1 MHTDI
6 YTDTDDEQ
14 FEDFAPTISAIGQD
28 DFPDKLREIDNAPP
42 QLYICAQYEDTFEK
56 LMRLPKVA
64 IVGSRSAT
72 PYGEQITAQLAGELA
87 AHGVVII
94 SGLAIGIDGIAHQAA
109 LDAGGLTMA
118 VLPTPLSY
126 IYPRRHTNL
135 AHALVAAGGAIVTEY
150 AEGSAVFK
158 PNFVARN
165 RIVTGLAD
173 ALLIT
178 EAAVKSGTL
187 HTARFALEQ
196 GNDVMA
202 VPGNI
207 TSPLSEGT
215 NNLIKSGA
223 TPVTNTADI
232 LHHLGLQPASR
243 KGAKR
248 QRTRGSNSQEQLI
261 IDLLEQGVQ
270 QGSRLLEQSGLSIQ
284 DFNHHMTML
293 EISAKIRPL
302 GANQWALR

>member
-1 MHTDI
+1 M
-6 YTDTDDEQ
+6 YTDSQDEQ
-14 FEDFAPTISAIGQD
+14 FGDLTPIISALALD
-28 DFPDKLREIDNAPP
+28 DLPDKLRQIDNPP
-42 QLYICAQYEDTFEK
+42 SQLYVCTQYEDSFEK

-72 PYGEQITAQLAGELA
+72 PYGEAVTAQLASELA

-126 IYPRRHTNL
+126 IYPRRHNNL
-135 AHALVAAGGAIVTEY
+135 AQALIATGGAIVTEY
-150 AEGSAVFK
+150 SEGTATFK

-178 EAAVKSGTL
+178 EAAEKSGTL
-187 HTARFALEQ
+187 HTARFALQQ
-196 GNDVMA
+196 GSDVMA

-223 TPVTNTADI
+223 APVTNTADI
-232 LHHLGLQPASR
+232 LHHLGLTPVGH
-243 KGAKR
+243 KGAKQ
-248 QRTRGSNSQEQLI
+248 QRTRGGNPHEQLI

-270 QGSRLLEQSGLSIQ
+270 QGSRLLEQSGLSIEQ
-284 DFNHHMTML
+284 FNHHLTML
-293 EISAKIRPL
+293 EISAKVRPL
-302 GANQWALR
+302 GANNWALQ